1 MTKNTKLIDKIK
13 EMERRAT
20 GKAAPSES
28 PELPAPIELNAI
40 NKLFAVEGLID
51 GNFELQK
58 QLGIDYSKMT
68 TSERYALFDL
78 LFVKM
83 MIDRPA
89 DNTSE
94 QATTELVTRLNDGEL
109 PLSAEAFGPELAA
122 LDAIERRNQGLLPQ
136 RYINRDF
143 FLCDML
149 DYAMK
154 DDGVSMEAPIFT
166 LSTKPDLTTWQ
177 WTSQDKTRH
186 IEVFPSVKGRA
197 TQHDKDILIFVIS
210 QLTEA
215 INKNRQDAQ
224 NRTVRFVVSD
234 YLITTNKGTGGD
246 NYARFGAALD
256 RLKGTSIKT
265 GIKTGGTRVRE
276 AFGIIDSYAIVE
288 KSPTDE
294 RMIAVEITL
303 SKWLFAAVQ
312 AHEVLTI
319 HRDYFRLRK
328 PLERRLYELA
338 RKHVGHQAMW
348 AIGLE
353 LLREKCGA
361 QSHLRAFKTSI
372 LAIAKTGTL
381 PEYRMMYDDKKNQ
394 VVFLTRDNKKL
405 GDAIAAGKQL
415 PSK

>member
-1 MTKNTKLIDKIK
+1 MTKNTDLIERVKQ
-13 EMERRAT
+13 MERRAT
-20 GKAAPSES
+20 GKDAPLDVA
-28 PELPAPIELNAI
+28 ELPAPIELQAI
-40 NKLFAVEGLID
+40 NKLFAVKHLID

-58 QLGIDYSKMT
+58 QLGIDYDKMT

-89 DNTSE
+89 DTTNE
-94 QATTELVTRLNDGEL
+94 RATAEVLRRLSNDELQ
-109 PLSAEAFGPELAA
+109 LSLDVLGPELAA
-122 LDAIERRNQGLLPQ
+122 LDGIERRNSGLLPQ

-149 DYAMK
+149 DYAIK

-166 LSTKPDLTTWQ
+166 LSTKPDLTTWE
-177 WTSQDKTRH
+177 WTSKDETRH
-186 IEVFPSVKGRA
+186 IEVTPSVKGRA

-215 INKNRQDAQ
+215 INQNRQDAQ

-234 YLITTNKGTGGD
+234 YLIATNKSTGGD
-246 NYARFGAALD
+246 NYKRFGTALD
-256 RLKGTSIKT
+256 RLDGTRIKT
-265 GIKTGGTRVRE
+265 NIKTGGQRVRE
-276 AFGIIDSYAIVE
+276 GFGLIDSYTIVE
-288 KSPTDE
+288 KSSTDE

-319 HRDYFRLRK
+319 HRNYFRLRK

-338 RKHVGHQAMW
+338 RKHVGNQAIW

-361 QSHLRAFKTSI
+361 QSHVRAFKTSI
-372 LAIAKTGTL
+372 LAIAQADNL
-381 PEYRMMYDDKKNQ
+381 PEYRMMYDPEKAQ
-394 VVFLTRDNKKL
+394 VVFYTRDTKRL
-405 GDAIAAGKQL
+405 SDALVAGKRL
-415 PSK
+415 PNR